1 LSPFAF
7 ETLSDHVVGANILLP
22 GVGYQEIALV
32 VYTSKSKQSYLSG
45 VVIAR
50 PCVLSRTDQSLQ
62 YTTSAA
68 GAYEIRSLASNISV
82 THVTGKHVAG
92 MREQRA
98 VPVSRPVSRVTPV
111 AWSKVAAVA
120 SDSIP

>member
-32 VYTSKSKQSYLSG
+32 VCTSKSEQSYLSC

-50 PCVLSRTDQSLQ
+50 PCVLSRMDQVLQ
-62 YTTSAA
+62 YTISAA

-92 MREQRA
+92 VREQQA
-98 VPVSRPVSRVTPV
+98 VPVLRPVSRVTPV
-111 AWSKVAAVA
+111 AWSKVAVA
-120 SDSIP
+120 SDSIS